1 MSCLLFWSLTVAYSI
16 ERTVERSCRE
26 QGRAQSIP
34 GKARKH
40 HFETH
45 QPNYTHQFSN
55 VHLYRHNKHPLSFTM
70 ASMSPLNTAIV
81 PSGAS
86 SNGGSLSPQQ
96 TSTPKNVAFEL
107 LFLESPHCR
116 ARLPMRVQI
125 YPHDTTDSIVTTV
138 KNFYGLYSGPT
149 GSKGVSFEDDLGNTL
164 IARYEN
170 FRNNMVVYVRVIEE
184 PPANATAY
192 SPHPYHNSSAATHP
206 YYSDNGY
213 TATQAQRFPQE
224 LSRPSSRTSR
234 RRSPSPNTA
243 RGRRSASASTNGKKG
258 RSRSSKTRASAS
270 RSHTEL
276 YSDSINGYSSND
288 EHDSTSGKNKDQL
301 PTTDI
306 SVENIVE
313 GGRRK
318 RAKFES
324 SVSGDRHFDKA
335 GSERL
340 TTSGYRNFHCSHR
353 PRCLRRHRI
362 LQYLL
367 LAELSLIGPQ
377 CHSCSLIKIPS

>member
-1 MSCLLFWSLTVAYSI
+1 
-16 ERTVERSCRE
+16 
-26 QGRAQSIP
+26 
-34 GKARKH
+34 
-40 HFETH
+40 
-45 QPNYTHQFSN
+45 
-55 VHLYRHNKHPLSFTM
+55 M
-70 ASMSPLNTAIV
+70 ASMSPLNTAFD

-86 SNGGSLSPQQ
+86 SNGGSVSPQQ
-96 TSTPKNVAFEL
+96 TATPKNVAFEL
-107 LFLESPHCR
+107 LFPESPQCR

-149 GSKGVSFEDDLGNTL
+149 GSKGVSFEDRGGNTL

-170 FRNNMVVYVRVIEE
+170 FQDRMVVYVRVIEE
-184 PPANATAY
+184 PPANPSAY
-192 SPHPYHNSSAATHP
+192 APHPYHNPSVTNHP

-213 TATQAQRFPQE
+213 PAPQASRCAQE
-224 LSRPSSRTSR
+224 MSRPSSPSSR
-234 RRSPSPNTA
+234 RRSPSPHTA

-270 RSHTEL
+270 RSHNEL
-276 YSDSINGYSSND
+276 YSDSITGYSSND

-335 GSERL
+335 GSQRL
-340 TTSGYRNFHCSHR
+340 TTLGHRNCPCSHHLR
-353 PRCLRRHRI
+353 CQQQPRTLPCLPLAVLNLIAPRC
-362 LQYLL
+362 
-367 LAELSLIGPQ
+367 PT
-377 CHSCSLIKIPS
+377 CSLTRIPSRTPLALCSRPKATTML